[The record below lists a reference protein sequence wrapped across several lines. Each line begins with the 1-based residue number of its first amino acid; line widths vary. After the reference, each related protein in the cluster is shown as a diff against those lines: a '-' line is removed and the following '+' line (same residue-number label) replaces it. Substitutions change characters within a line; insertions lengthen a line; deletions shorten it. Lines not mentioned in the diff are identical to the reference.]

1 MDPWFKV
8 NVDGA
13 IFAPS
18 QTMGI
23 SVLLRDFARRMEA
36 VLSKSLP
43 VLKGGNLC
51 SRVGLM
57 SCQLMNIW
65 LYRLTLTQHV
75 F

>member
-43 VLKGGNLC
+43 VLRGGNSC
-51 SRVGLM
+51 SRVKLM
-57 SCQLMNIW
+57 LCQLMNIR
-65 LYRLTLTQHV
+65 LYKSTLTQHV
-75 F
+75 Y

>member
-8 NVDGA
+8 NVDGV
-13 IFAPS
+13 IFAQS

-23 SVLLRDFARRMEA
+23 SVRLRDFAGRVEA

-43 VLKGGNLC
+43 VLRDGNLC
-51 SRVGLM
+51 LRVGLM
-57 SCQLMNIW
+57 LCQLMNIR